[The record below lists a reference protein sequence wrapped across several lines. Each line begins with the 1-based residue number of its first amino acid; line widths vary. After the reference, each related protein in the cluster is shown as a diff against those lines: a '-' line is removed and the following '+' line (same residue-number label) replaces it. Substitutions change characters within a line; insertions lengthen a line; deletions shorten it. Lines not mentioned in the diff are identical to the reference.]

1 MFVYLVL
8 LCYSFMNLHLYVNG
22 FIFIIEYFN
31 IIGYQFVIKKSQI
44 TNSKKKLHISME
56 SQIVKKKKKRIGRWP
71 PAAVGHGPASRPPA
85 RRCAWARL
93 SLPVVAP
100 PVGRLPATARG
111 PACCRRPPLLPWHA
125 QMGGE
130 KGEERGGGRGGEEE
144 EERDLDLD
152 LRGWFNL
159 ISSYVSRWG
168 VRWDLTDRIDDCG
181 REIFTSGW

>member
-56 SQIVKKKKKRIGRWP
+56 SQIVKKESAAAARPRPASRPLPAAHGPAALPVVARRWP
-71 PAAVGHGPASRPPA
+71 PARHA
-85 RRCAWARL
+85 
-93 SLPVVAP
+93 
-100 PVGRLPATARG
+100 GR
-111 PACCRRPPLLPWHA
+111 CCRRPPLLPWHA